1 MTAVPRAS
9 VIMRSK
15 NAEGVIAQALAA
27 LFSQDFTDFEL
38 LVVDSGSTDG
48 TLDIVRQYPCR
59 LLQIEP
65 LAYYPGAVLN
75 NAIEQTR
82 AELVVFQNS
91 DAVPLI
97 PQALGRLLAAFDDP
111 QVDAAFARQLPR
123 PGADPWV
130 QRDYA
135 ASFPPG
141 GPAPPWVTL
150 SLPLAAMR
158 KSAWRLHPFY
168 TDAWASEDTEW
179 GHWASQNGRV
189 IRYVPEALVM
199 HSHNYTLRQLYGRRF
214 VEGEADAFIYGGGD
228 SLPAMAP
235 ASSLRR
241 AIEPRIWVLIRSSLS
256 WRNCG
261 LARTSLKTASTWSV
275 FSFSAEKDTRPEVS
289 PTELSTD
296 AAIPS
301 SSSSN
306 SSPVRASVPPV
317 RMTEPVIC
325 ARPIFSGGSNRF
337 PVRTRANP
345 LTSGNSWFSRR

>member
-97 PQALGRLLAAFDDP
+97 PQALGRLLAAFDDL

-141 GPAPPWVTL
+141 GPAPPWITL

-189 IRYVPEALVM
+189 IRYIPEALVM

-228 SLPAMAP
+228 SLPAMARRFLTS
-235 ASSLRR
+235 AARDGADHLLRR
-241 AIEPRIWVLIRSSLS
+241 RWSHIPGILPRRAVYHWAYYKGHRLGERRRDS
-256 WRNCG
+256 G
-261 LARTSLKTASTWSV
+261 DKDARTGQDV
-275 FSFSAEKDTRPEVS
+275 V
-289 PTELSTD
+289 LSRYD
-296 AAIPS
+296 
-301 SSSSN
+301 
-306 SSPVRASVPPV
+306 R
-317 RMTEPVIC
+317 
-325 ARPIFSGGSNRF
+325 
-337 PVRTRANP
+337 
-345 LTSGNSWFSRR
+345 